1 MGHED
6 SFAGS
11 TSDIVRYVR
20 FREGTLHPIGQ
31 QRRARRLDGS
41 RAPAVTTCPDD
52 RDMRPLP
59 HGYTNRTVGDAVHV
73 EKTYQGPD
81 AQRPFECE
89 RSALTELR
97 DMLPV
102 PRVYAAGA
110 RVLSL
115 EFLPGTHG
123 QELIEQGHAEDVL
136 RTCGLLLRRLHE
148 ATADGGAHV
157 LVHGDFGPNNV
168 LLDPRTFAATGLLDW
183 EFAHRGDRVE
193 DLAWCEWIVRT
204 HHARECAALADF
216 FAAYG
221 GPVPAWGERRAA
233 MVARCRELREF
244 CRRWE
249 GGEDG
254 PAVRQWSRREAAT
267 AAWAE

>member
-1 MGHED
+1 M
-6 SFAGS
+6 
-11 TSDIVRYVR
+11 
-20 FREGTLHPIGQ
+20 
-31 QRRARRLDGS
+31 RL
-41 RAPAVTTCPDD
+41 
-52 RDMRPLP
+52 LP
-59 HGYTNRTVGDAVHV
+59 HGYTNRTSTHRTAGDAVRV

-81 AQRPFECE
+81 ARKRLGRE
-89 RSALTELR
+89 RRALTELR
-97 DMLPV
+97 DLLPV
-102 PRVYAAGA
+102 PEVYAAGA
-110 RVLSL
+110 QALSL
-115 EFLPGTHG
+115 ELLPGTHG
-123 QELIEQGHAEDVL
+123 QELIEQGHAADVL
-136 RTCGLLLRRLHE
+136 RACGLLLRRLHE
-148 ATADGGAHV
+148 ATAGGGARV

-168 LLDPRTFAATGLLDW
+168 LLDSSTFAVTALLDW

-204 HHARECAALADF
+204 HHARERAALAEF

-221 GPVPAWGERRAA
+221 GPVPAWDVRRAV

-244 CRRWE
+244 CKRWE